1 MRVVAGKYRGTNLYT
16 LEGNNTRPTKDM
28 VKEALFSSL
37 MVMPDESFLDIFSG
51 SGAIGIEAISR
62 GLSDVIFNDYNRD
75 ACKIIE
81 KNLDKIKVKKKV
93 YNLDYKS
100 LLNSLKT
107 SFDYIFADPPYAFEH
122 YDELFEL
129 IQKNNLLNKKGII
142 VLEVKSDNKLKE
154 RFGAYLLYKERKYGI
169 SKLLYYRKE
178 ENQWLK
184 LYIQDRLILL
194 LLDI

>member
-75 ACKIIE
+75 TCKIIE

-93 YNLDYKS
+93 YNLDYKD

-178 ENQWLK
+178 ENQ
-184 LYIQDRLILL
+184 
-194 LLDI
+194 

>member
-93 YNLDYKS
+93 YNLDYKD

-129 IQKNNLLNKKGII
+129 IQKNNLLNEKGII

>member
-93 YNLDYKS
+93 YNLDYKD
-100 LLNSLKT
+100 LLNSIKT

-129 IQKNNLLNKKGII
+129 IQKNNLLNEKGII

-194 LLDI
+194 LLGI

>member
-93 YNLDYKS
+93 YNLDYKD

>member
-93 YNLDYKS
+93 YNLDYKD

-154 RFGAYLLYKERKYGI
+154 RFGAYILYKERKYGI

>member
-75 ACKIIE
+75 AFKIIE

-93 YNLDYKS
+93 YNLDYKD

>member
-93 YNLDYKS
+93 YNLDYKD

-107 SFDYIFADPPYAFEH
+107 SFDYIFADPPYAFEE
-122 YDELFEL
+122 YERIFETIDSLNLYSNNCRIIVEVKKEKELADELFSFE
-129 IQKNNLLNKKGII
+129 K
-142 VLEVKSDNKLKE
+142 
-154 RFGAYLLYKERKYGI
+154 YKENKYGI
-169 SKLLYYRKE
+169 SKLLYYRRK
-178 ENQWLK
+178 
-184 LYIQDRLILL
+184 DV
-194 LLDI
+194 